1 MTVEE
6 LERVRDEIEA
16 FPPIHQEQIYSLLL
30 KGKASMQD
38 TTQGMLINL
47 GTLTDELLAEIIQ
60 YTNYVKEQEASIT
73 KDEEIKDELREN
85 YFGTSA
91 EQV

>member
-1 MTVEE
+1 MEE

-16 FPPIHQEQIYSLLL
+16 FPSIHQEQIYLLLL
-30 KGKASMQD
+30 KGKALMQD
-38 TTQGMLINL
+38 TSQGMLINL
-47 GTLTDELLAEIIQ
+47 GTLSDELLAEIIQ

-73 KDEEIKDELREN
+73 KDEDIKDELREN
-85 YFGTSA
+85 YFGICA

>member
-1 MTVEE
+1 MKVEE

-16 FPPIHQEQIYSLLL
+16 FPPIHQEQIYALML

-38 TTQGMLINL
+38 TSQGMLINL
-47 GTLTDELLAEIIQ
+47 GTLSDELLAEIIK
-60 YTNYVKEQEASIT
+60 YANYVKEQEASIT

-85 YFGTSA
+85 YFGANT
-91 EQV
+91 EQM